1 MAKKRINLIV
11 KGKGLV
17 NELLGIKERRI
28 RRALSSAQDLAEE
41 NVIKC
46 KDDVLAKLNELG
58 EVEDQ
63 DQVNNILNDIFDILD
78 SRECYKTRAEQVKEI
93 MTILEEEVDEE
104 E

>member
-46 KDDVLAKLNELG
+46 KDDILAKLNDLG

-63 DQVNNILNDIFDILD
+63 DSVNIILNEIFEIIDN
-78 SRECYKTRAEQVKEI
+78 REGYRARAEQVKEI
-93 MTILEEEVDEE
+93 MAMLEEEVEE